1 MALTPKLFSVEPHKM
16 RQFWGARGVGVQSA
30 HEWNFAPF
38 VVNVICQ
45 FKDPVQHEDSD
56 SNYN

>member
-1 MALTPKLFSVEPHKM
+1 M